1 MPRLASHNRAQVI
14 FEYAIILTLVAL
26 ALGMMRVYLK
36 RGIQAGIK
44 IAADEIGAKGEYR
57 ELPLATTTIEES
69 QKRVKAYN
77 RRQTI
82 KELGGRQTLS
92 VIETSEILYGS
103 SIYWSDFEED
113 ED

>member
-14 FEYAIILTLVAL
+14 FEYAIILALVAL

-44 IAADEIGAKGEYR
+44 IAADEIGAKGDYR
-57 ELPLATTTIEES
+57 ELLPATTTIEES
-69 QKRVKAYN
+69 QKRAKTYDW
-77 RRQTI
+77 RQTI
-82 KELGGRQTLS
+82 KGLGGRQTLS
-92 VIETSEILYGS
+92 VIETSEILYGE

>member
-1 MPRLASHNRAQVI
+1 MSSLTSQNRAQVI
-14 FEYAIILTLVAL
+14 FEYAIILALIAL

-44 IAADEIGAKGEYR
+44 IAADEIGAQGDYR
-57 ELPLATTTIEES
+57 ELLPATTTIEES
-69 QKRVKAYN
+69 QKRSKTYDW
-77 RRQTI
+77 RQTI

-103 SIYWSDFEED
+103 SMYWSDFEED